1 MLSIFLAIEIKK
13 VLFVSIVTFRR
24 NIAYIVNSFV
34 VSLDVTVMI
43 NISQEIIKFLQ
54 KTLKTVYLH

>member
-24 NIAYIVNSFV
+24 NIAYMVNSFA

>member
-13 VLFVSIVTFRR
+13 VLFVTIVTFRR
-24 NIAYIVNSFV
+24 NIAYMVNSFA

>member
-43 NISQEIIKFLQ
+43 NISQETIKFLQ